1 MYYLVLFSLLI
12 TSLFASEPSAFGAGN
27 LNNPNP
33 YGLTHEEKLI
43 LESNKK
49 IETIAHKNSLQTAKV
64 ESVTE
69 RLDGIQAIVEGL
81 SQSNNE
87 QKIALAKLTEGSSEG
102 NKTNSTEELSALN
115 KTNSDNILELKVL
128 VEELS
133 KVVDGI
139 NNTYVT
145 KEEFSALIK
154 QLKVAVPVVTPV
166 TPPKK
171 MDNISIEK
179 EAKKL
184 FESKK
189 YSEAQIYY
197 EMMVQKKYKQAETT
211 FWIGECY
218 FEQNKYKEAVGYY
231 KQSASLNEKSSIMP
245 TLLLH
250 TGISMEKTG
259 EKEKAKSFY
268 NATISRYGST
278 GSASEAKE
286 KLAKLK

>member
-1 MYYLVLFSLLI
+1 MRHLVLFSLLI

-27 LNNPNP
+27 LDSPNP

-81 SQSNNE
+81 SQGYNE
-87 QKIALAKLTEGSSEG
+87 QKIALAKLSDASQEG
-102 NKTNSTEELSALN
+102 NKTKSIEELLALN
-115 KTNSDNILELKVL
+115 KTNGDNILQLKIV

-139 NNTYVT
+139 NSTYVT
-145 KEEFSALIK
+145 KEEFAALVK
-154 QLKVAVPVVTPV
+154 QLKVTMPAGTSNV
-166 TPPKK
+166 PKK
-171 MDNISIEK
+171 MDNASIEK

-184 FESKK
+184 FDNQK
-189 YSEAQIYY
+189 YLEAQSYY
-197 EMMVQKKYKQAETT
+197 EMMIQKKYKQAEAT

-218 FEQNKYKEAVGYY
+218 FEQNNYKEAVGYY
-231 KQSASLNEKSSIMP
+231 KQSASLNEKSSVMP

-259 EKEKAKSFY
+259 DKEKAKSFY
-268 NATISRYGST
+268 NATISRYGAT
-278 GSASEAKE
+278 GSAVVAKE

>member
-1 MYYLVLFSLLI
+1 MRYLVLFLLLI
-12 TSLFASEPSAFGAGN
+12 TSSFALEPSVFGAGN
-27 LNNPNP
+27 LDSPNP

-49 IETIAHKNSLQTAKV
+49 IETIVHKNSLQTAKV

-81 SQSNNE
+81 SLGFNE
-87 QKIALAKLTEGSSEG
+87 QKIALEKLSDTSQEL
-102 NKTNSTEELSALN
+102 NMTNSLKELLVFS
-115 KTNSDNILELKVL
+115 KTNSDNILQFKIV

-139 NNTYVT
+139 NSNYVT
-145 KEEFSALIK
+145 KEEFAALVK
-154 QLKVAVPVVTPV
+154 QLKVAVPASTSDI
-166 TPPKK
+166 PKK
-171 MDNISIEK
+171 MDNVSIEK

-184 FESKK
+184 FDSRK
-189 YSEAQIYY
+189 YLEAQNYY
-197 EMMVQKKYKQAETT
+197 EMMVQKKYKEAEAT

-218 FEQNKYKEAVGYY
+218 FEQNNYKEAVGYY

-259 EKEKAKSFY
+259 DKEKAKSFY
-268 NATISRYGST
+268 HATILRYGST
-278 GSASEAKE
+278 GSAAVAKE

>member
-1 MYYLVLFSLLI
+1 MRHLVLFSLLI

-81 SQSNNE
+81 SQGFNE
-87 QKIALAKLTEGSSEG
+87 QKIALAKLTEDGAEG
-102 NKTNSTEELSALN
+102 NKTKSIEELSVLN
-115 KTNSDNILELKVL
+115 KTNGDNILQLKVL

-139 NNTYVT
+139 NSTYVT
-145 KEEFSALIK
+145 KEEFGALVK
-154 QLKVAVPVVTPV
+154 QLKVTMPAVTPAV
-166 TPPKK
+166 PKK
-171 MDNISIEK
+171 MDNASIEK

-184 FESKK
+184 FDSQK
-189 YSEAQIYY
+189 YLEAQTYY
-197 EMMVQKKYKQAETT
+197 GMMVQKKYKQAEAT

-218 FEQNKYKEAVGYY
+218 FEQNNYKEAVGYY

-259 EKEKAKSFY
+259 DKEKAKSFY

-278 GSASEAKE
+278 GSAAVAKE

>member
-1 MYYLVLFSLLI
+1 MRHLVLFSLLI

-27 LNNPNP
+27 LDSPNP

-81 SQSNNE
+81 SQGYNE
-87 QKIALAKLTEGSSEG
+87 QKIALAKLSDASQEG
-102 NKTNSTEELSALN
+102 NKTKSIEELLALN
-115 KTNSDNILELKVL
+115 KTNGDNILQLKIV

-139 NNTYVT
+139 NSTYVT
-145 KEEFSALIK
+145 KEEFAALVK
-154 QLKVAVPVVTPV
+154 QLKVTMPAGTSNV
-166 TPPKK
+166 PKK
-171 MDNISIEK
+171 MDNASIEK

-184 FESKK
+184 FDNQK
-189 YSEAQIYY
+189 YLEAQSYY
-197 EMMVQKKYKQAETT
+197 EMMIQKKYKQAEAT

-218 FEQNKYKEAVGYY
+218 FEQNNYKEAVGYY
-231 KQSASLNEKSSIMP
+231 KQSASLNEKSSVMP

-259 EKEKAKSFY
+259 DKEKAKSFY
-268 NATISRYGST
+268 NATISRYPAT
-278 GSASEAKE
+278 GSAVVAKE

>member
-1 MYYLVLFSLLI
+1 MRHLVLFSLLI

-27 LNNPNP
+27 LDSPNP

-81 SQSNNE
+81 SQGYNE
-87 QKIALAKLTEGSSEG
+87 QKIALAKLSDASQEG
-102 NKTNSTEELSALN
+102 NKTNDIEELLALN
-115 KTNSDNILELKVL
+115 KTNGDNILQLKMV

-139 NNTYVT
+139 NSTYVT
-145 KEEFSALIK
+145 KEEFAALVK
-154 QLKVAVPVVTPV
+154 QLKVTMPAGTPNI
-166 TPPKK
+166 PKK
-171 MDNISIEK
+171 MDNASIEK

-184 FESKK
+184 FDNQK
-189 YSEAQIYY
+189 YLEAQSYY
-197 EMMVQKKYKQAETT
+197 EMMIQKKYKQAEAN

-218 FEQNKYKEAVGYY
+218 FEQNKHKEAVGYY
-231 KQSASLNEKSSIMP
+231 KQSASLNEKSSVMP

-250 TGISMEKTG
+250 TGISLEKMG
-259 EKEKAKSFY
+259 DKDKAKSFY

-278 GSASEAKE
+278 GAAADAKE

>member
-1 MYYLVLFSLLI
+1 MRHLVLFSLLI

-81 SQSNNE
+81 SQGFNE
-87 QKIALAKLTEGSSEG
+87 QKIALAKLTEDTAEG
-102 NKTNSTEELSALN
+102 NKTKSIEELSVLN
-115 KTNSDNILELKVL
+115 KTNGDNILQLKVL

-139 NNTYVT
+139 NSTYVT
-145 KEEFSALIK
+145 KEEFGALVK
-154 QLKVAVPVVTPV
+154 QLKVTMPAVTPAV
-166 TPPKK
+166 PKK
-171 MDNISIEK
+171 MDNASIEK

-184 FESKK
+184 FDSQK
-189 YSEAQIYY
+189 YLEAQTYY
-197 EMMVQKKYKQAETT
+197 EMMVQKKYKQAEAT

-218 FEQNKYKEAVGYY
+218 FEQNNYKEAVGYY

-259 EKEKAKSFY
+259 DKEKAKSFY

-278 GSASEAKE
+278 GSATVAKE

>member
-1 MYYLVLFSLLI
+1 MRALIYSLLLI
-12 TSLFASEPSAFGAGN
+12 ASVFASEPSVFGAGD
-27 LNNPNP
+27 LSVSNP

-69 RLDGIQAIVEGL
+69 RLDGLQAIVEGL
-81 SQSNNE
+81 SQASNE
-87 QKIALAKLTEGSSEG
+87 QKIALVKLSDSTQEG
-102 NKTNSTEELSALN
+102 NKSKTIDELTRLSKA
-115 KTNSDNILELKVL
+115 NSDNIMQLKML
-128 VEELS
+128 LEELS
-133 KVVDGI
+133 RSVDTI
-139 NNTYVT
+139 NASYVT
-145 KEEFSALIK
+145 KEEFSVLVK
-154 QLKVAVPVVTPV
+154 QLKVSMPVEASIT
-166 TPPKK
+166 PKK
-171 MDNISIEK
+171 MDNITIEK

-184 FESKK
+184 FDNQK
-189 YSEAQIYY
+189 YSEAQAYY
-197 EMMVQKKYKQAETT
+197 EIMVQKKYKQSEAT

-231 KQSASLNEKSSIMP
+231 KQSASLNEKSSVMP

-259 EKEKAKSFY
+259 DKEKAKSFY

-278 GSASEAKE
+278 GSAVEAKE